1 MQELIEKKLTG
12 VILGIRNKTKTL
24 TEANVW
30 MQRLRKV
37 NPLIAEDYDKKLQA
51 ALVLVKK

>member
-12 VILGIRNKTKTL
+12 VILGIKNKTKTF
-24 TEANVW
+24 TDAQVW
-30 MQRLRKV
+30 MERLKKV